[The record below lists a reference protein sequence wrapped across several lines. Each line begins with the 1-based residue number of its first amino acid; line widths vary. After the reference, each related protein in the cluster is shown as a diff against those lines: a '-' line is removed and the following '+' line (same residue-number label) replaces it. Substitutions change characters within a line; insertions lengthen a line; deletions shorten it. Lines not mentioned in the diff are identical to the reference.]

1 MSTIIATLRTRP
13 CLIIRHIIRRQRH
26 IVENLVPHL
35 RGISLKINRIQIRAP
50 PKRSVRDRIHTRWYR
65 NRLQCKAVAKCTLP
79 YLLYRISYLHRRK
92 ILTILKCIRTNP
104 RHPGLH
110 NYLLNLIPVS
120 SPWCRRSSRIIFHIA
135 ASRHRQRSTRFIP
148 VIIRLFLPLS
158 RLHLIRAYCSGVGVE
173 VGG

>member
-26 IVENLVPHL
+26 IVENLFAHL
-35 RGISLKINRIQIRAP
+35 RGIPLKINRIQIRAP

-120 SPWCRRSSRIIFHIA
+120 SPWCRRRSRIIFHIA
-135 ASRHRQRSTRFIP
+135 ASRHRQRSTRLIP
-148 VIIRLFLPLS
+148 AIICLFLPLPG
-158 RLHLIRAYCSGVGVE
+158 LHLIRAYCSGIGVE
-173 VGG
+173 IGR

>member
-35 RGISLKINRIQIRAP
+35 RGISLKINRIQIWAP
-50 PKRSVRDRIHTRWYR
+50 PKCSVRDRIHTRRYR
-65 NRLQCKAVAKCTLP
+65 HRLQCKAVTKCTLS

-92 ILTILKCIRTNP
+92 IFTILKCIRTNS

-120 SPWCRRSSRIIFHIA
+120 SPWRRRRSGVIFHIA
-135 ASRHRQRSTRFIP
+135 ASRHRQRSTRLIP
-148 VIIRLFLPLS
+148 AIICLFLPLP

-173 VGG
+173 IRG